1 MDQEYI
7 EISKKYLNCSFWEQ
21 TQDCEI
27 HNYGNKLHV
36 QNNQVCLNQMSR
48 GGQRTK
54 PNQREDNTFYK
65 TFSLNSYKNTEEKT
79 VVNY

>member
-48 GGQRTK
+48 GSKNETK
-54 PNQREDNTFYK
+54 PKGGYHILQNI
-65 TFSLNSYKNTEEKT
+65 FSDKYVKLI
-79 VVNY
+79 

>member
-7 EISKKYLNCSFWEQ
+7 EISKKYLNFSFWEQ

-36 QNNQVCLNQMSR
+36 QNNQVCL
-48 GGQRTK
+48 K
-54 PNQREDNTFYK
+54 
-65 TFSLNSYKNTEEKT
+65 
-79 VVNY
+79 

>member
-1 MDQEYI
+1 MTLGISKKSQTGTMDQEYI
-7 EISKKYLNCSFWEQ
+7 EISKKYLNFSFWEQ

-48 GGQRTK
+48 GSKNETK
-54 PNQREDNTFYK
+54 PK
-65 TFSLNSYKNTEEKT
+65 GG
-79 VVNY
+79 